1 MKLFKITASQYS
13 YDEYKSVVVI
23 ADHKERA
30 LEIAKKGQPF
40 DWKDPEKYDVY
51 WFFSEDQYPLSVT
64 EIHLTKERVV
74 VSELIGS

>member
-1 MKLFKITASQYS
+1 MKIFKVSAFNASYE
-13 YDEYKSVVVI
+13 EYKSIIVV
-23 ADHKERA
+23 APHKERA

-40 DWKDPEKYDVY
+40 DWKNPEKYDVY

-64 EIHLTKERVV
+64 EIQLIKESVI